1 MTTTDKVHGPIHPGE
16 ILREEFLEPLG
27 ISVNRL
33 AREIHVPQSRMAE
46 IVAER
51 RGISAGTALRLS
63 RFFGMSEGFWSTL
76 QADYDRRCALAEI
89 GDDLETIT
97 PLPQAG

>member
-1 MTTTDKVHGPIHPGE
+1 MTTTDKAHEPIHPGE

-33 AREIHVPQSRMAE
+33 AREIHVPQSRIAE

-51 RGISAGTALRLS
+51 RTISAGTALRLS
-63 RFFGMSEGFWSTL
+63 RFFGMSEGFWTAL
-76 QADYDRRCALAEI
+76 QADYDRRLALDEI
-89 GDDLETIT
+89 GDDLDTIT
-97 PLPQAG
+97 PMASAG